1 MKIVE
6 LACLAGAAFLLATGV
21 TGRPVDDPGAAIVP
35 PTARVAAKSV
45 EPGAV
50 QPDGKAI
57 FEGKG
62 NCAACH
68 GRDAKGTAL
77 APDLTDDEWLNISG
91 AVEEIATLVRKGVA
105 RPQRFPAPMPPMGG
119 ARLNDAEIEAV
130 AQYVFALSA
139 APAE

>member
-6 LACLAGAAFLLATGV
+6 LACLAGTAFLLVTGV
-21 TGRPVDDPGAAIVP
+21 AGRPVDEPGAAIRP
-35 PTARVAAKSV
+35 PTARVAATSSYS
-45 EPGAV
+45 GAA

-77 APDLTDDEWLNISG
+77 APDLTDDEWLNISR
-91 AVEEIATLVRKGVA
+91 AVEEIAGLVRKGVA
-105 RPQRFPAPMPPMGG
+105 RPLRFPAPMPPMGG
-119 ARLNDAEIEAV
+119 ARLSDAEIEAV
-130 AQYVFALSA
+130 AQYVFELSA
-139 APAE
+139 APAD